1 MQHPTT
7 DPRRGP
13 DGPSD
18 PRATAPTTASAT
30 PHPAAPRRE
39 RRERAR
45 AGATRRTS
53 AGLLAVATLLGA
65 GALTAVA
72 PPAPAS
78 AATAVDGERAALVN
92 PFVGTE
98 DEGNAFPGATAP
110 FGMVQLS
117 PDNSNSYQSTSYSV
131 EAGEVWGFS
140 HQHVNSAG
148 CPAAGEVLVTPSS
161 STEPV
166 TERRAIALRDQATTE
181 KASAGWYTAQLEDGT
196 TAELTASTRVG
207 EHRYTF
213 PAGAPGNVSFNVGQ
227 TLRDAGASSV
237 SWVDDRTLEGW
248 VDNGGFCGGTD
259 EKVRYHFSAVF
270 DRPTASHGTWGTDG
284 AYVEGSDASD
294 VELGLNGAVATF
306 DTTDDDD
313 VEVSVGVSFVDVDGA
328 RANRLAET
336 ADAEGERLGFDAV
349 RAATEAE
356 WDEALGRI
364 DVTTEDEEELR
375 IFTTQLYKSL
385 LSPTVGSDVDGRY
398 LGLDLQEHRAEGWT
412 YHQRFSL
419 WDTYRTQ
426 ATLHGLFEHD
436 RAEDIVRSMHRARVE
451 GGWLPRW
458 SLGALETNI
467 MAGDP
472 VSPWLAENFA
482 LGTVPDDISEELWG
496 QLVENATTA
505 PPAGVAS
512 VGRQSAEFYLEN
524 GHVPWYAEDGGG
536 LGGEFEEYRHGGSA
550 TMEFAHAD
558 AAIGAAAQRLG
569 KDDESRAFLDRG
581 RNWRNLWNP
590 DVELTG
596 GHTGIVNA
604 VGPDGTFTS
613 VEELAPVQQS
623 GFHEGTA
630 WNYQWMAP
638 QDVPGLVD
646 AMGGRDAFLERLDQ
660 YVDIDALRAQ
670 PGVSPAS
677 WAAGGSDYYSSI
689 GYNPGNEPMLGTAWL
704 YGFVGEP
711 AKTSDVLAANLARF
725 PDAPG
730 GGVGNDDLGTLS
742 SWYVLASLGMMPV
755 EPGSGI
761 MAVNAPR
768 VQSARITLDNGAVVT
783 VDAPGASGEGP
794 RYVRGLTVDGEARS
808 QTWLDVAELQDGAA
822 LEFDL
827 VDSPEGLTWG
837 TGADDAVPSV
847 SAYEAG
853 DLALAPVDEPVT
865 ATVGEPV
872 EARLASATLT
882 PVTAAFPETA
892 QVEPTPTTLSDE
904 SRTLAA
910 TVDWGD
916 GTAVPATLVADGD
929 GWLVTGTTTF
939 ATPGDRTAT
948 VTVASAA
955 ELPAFA
961 PTPVAPATLS
971 VAVRVAEA
979 AAPPAPGDPGAPGAG
994 APGAPGTPGDPG
1006 AGGAGT
1012 TPAPVA
1018 TAGGPLAFTGS
1029 EGVGVLA
1036 ALGLLAVALG
1046 GLALGLRR
1054 RRGTVD

>member
-7 DPRRGP
+7 DPRRRP
-13 DGPSD
+13 RRSD
-18 PRATAPTTASAT
+18 PA
-30 PHPAAPRRE
+30 AAP
-39 RRERAR
+39 A
-45 AGATRRTS
+45 RRTT

-78 AATAVDGERAALVN
+78 AATAVDGERASLVN

-161 STEPV
+161 SAVPV
-166 TERRAIALRDQATTE
+166 TERRAIPLRDQASTE
-181 KASAGWYTAQLEDGT
+181 QAHAGWYTAQLEDGT

-213 PAGAPGNVSFNVGQ
+213 PAGGTGNVSFNVGQ

-237 SWVDDRTLEGW
+237 TWVDDRTLEGW

-259 EKVRYHFSAVF
+259 ERVRYHFSAEF
-270 DRPTASHGTWGTDG
+270 DRDVASRGTWGADG
-284 AYVEGSDASD
+284 AYVEGSDASAA
-294 VELGLNGAVATF
+294 ETGLNGAVATF
-306 DTTDDDD
+306 DTTVDDD
-313 VEVSVGVSFVDVDGA
+313 VEISVGVSFVDVEGA
-328 RANRLAET
+328 RGNRLAET
-336 ADAEGERLGFDAV
+336 TTGDERLGFDAV

-356 WDEALGRI
+356 WDDALGRI
-364 DVTTEDEEELR
+364 DVTTGTEEELR
-375 IFTTQLYKSL
+375 VFTTQLYKSL

-398 LGLDLQEHRAEGWT
+398 LGLDLQEHVADDWT

-426 ATLHGLFEHD
+426 ATLHALFEHD
-436 RAEDIVRSMHRARVE
+436 RAEDIVRSMHAARVE

-482 LGTVPDDISEELWG
+482 LGTVPDDISDELWG

-505 PPAGVAS
+505 PPADVAS

-536 LGGEFEEYRHGGSA
+536 LGGEYEEYRHGGSA
-550 TMEFAHAD
+550 TMEFAVAD

-604 VGPDGTFTS
+604 VGPDGAFNS

-670 PGVSPAS
+670 PGVSPDS
-677 WAAGGSDYYSSI
+677 WATGGSDYYSSI

-711 AKTSDVLAANLARF
+711 TRTSDVLAANLARF

-768 VQSARITLDNGAVVT
+768 VQSARITLDGGAVVT

-808 QTWLDVAELQDGAA
+808 QTWLDVSELQDGAA
-822 LEFDL
+822 LAFDL
-827 VDSPEGLTWG
+827 VESPEGLTWG
-837 TGADDAVPSV
+837 TGAGDAVPSV
-847 SAYEAG
+847 SSYEAA
-853 DLALAPVDEPVT
+853 DLDLAPVDEPVE
-865 ATVGEPV
+865 ATVGEPFV
-872 EARLASATLT
+872 ARLARAALAPRTWPFPATSR
-882 PVTAAFPETA
+882 VT
-892 QVEPTPTTLSDE
+892 PTPAVLSDE
-904 SRTLAA
+904 ARSLAA

-916 GTAVPATLVADGD
+916 GVPVPATVVPDGD
-929 GWLVTGTTTF
+929 DWLVTGSTTP
-939 ATPGDRTAT
+939 ATPGERTAT
-948 VTVASAA
+948 VTVSSAGD
-955 ELPAFA
+955 LPDFA
-961 PTPVAPATLS
+961 PTPFAAATLAVAVS
-971 VAVRVAEA
+971 VADV
-979 AAPPAPGDPGAPGAG
+979 AAPPAPGDPGAGEPAPGDPAPAPGAG
-994 APGAPGTPGDPG
+994 A
-1006 AGGAGT
+1006 GGADASA
-1012 TPAPVA
+1012 PPVA

-1029 EGVGVLA
+1029 TGTGLLA
-1036 ALGLLAVALG
+1036 ALALLAVALG

-1054 RRGTVD
+1054 RRGHLG